1 MDAIDFLPERIRA
14 QRARRHRLVVQG
26 YVLIL
31 CLAGLGLI
39 AYVFHVEVCQA
50 EARLTMLGGR
60 KDAMQA
66 QLDLRASLEGQL
78 GDLMIKKRIEEQL
91 GRRLGTLDVLGEL
104 QQVMPESMALTSLTM
119 ETVEVRLPVTT
130 VGGGDRP
137 NRAVAVGTTRD
148 EKVVKRVR
156 LVITGLAPTDV
167 DVANFIGQLA
177 SSPVF
182 EDVNMGY
189 ARNITFRSRVA
200 RKFQTSCY
208 VAR

>member
-1 MDAIDFLPERIRA
+1 MEEIDFLPDRIKA
-14 QRARRHRLVVQG
+14 QRARRRRLTVQA
-26 YVLIL
+26 YLMAV
-31 CLAGLGLI
+31 CLTGLVALG
-39 AYVFHVEVCQA
+39 YVFHVRIQT
-50 EARLTMLGGR
+50 ARGELSMLEGR
-60 KDAMQA
+60 GDAMRQ
-66 QLDLRASLEGQL
+66 QLAMKESMEQELA
-78 GDLMIKKRIEEQL
+78 DLMIKKRIEEQL